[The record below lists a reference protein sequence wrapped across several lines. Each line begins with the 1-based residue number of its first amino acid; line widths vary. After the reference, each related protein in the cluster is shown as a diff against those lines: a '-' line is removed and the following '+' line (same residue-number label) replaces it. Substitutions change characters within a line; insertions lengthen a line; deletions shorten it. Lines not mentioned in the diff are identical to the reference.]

1 MLRIIDANLDRLGE
15 GLRVLEDIA
24 RFVLEDI
31 RITEKLRRMRHELIA
46 IDPALKSRL
55 LAARDSVGDVGRGGA
70 GGGDRKRLIDVV
82 TANAKR
88 AQESLR
94 VLEELAKLPQVPA
107 ELRERRFEE
116 ARFTLYEIER
126 ELALRLARQDRRNRV
141 AGLYVI
147 IDAQTLGA
155 SRESRV
161 QSRESGREGNSSLQ
175 PPASS
180 LSEAEAARQVIQ
192 GGARVIQLRDKH
204 RSKRE
209 LIPLTREL
217 RQICAEAGVL
227 FIVNDYVDLALA
239 TDADGVH
246 LGQNDLPVPLAREIL
261 PLDKIIGCSAR
272 TVELALKAQEEGA
285 DYIGVGSIYSSP
297 TKPSA
302 EVIGLGR
309 LRDIRNAVSLPVVA
323 LGGVNESNVGEV
335 LEAGADSVAV
345 IDAVLNAEDTRMAT
359 HRLVAKC
366 SPSNTSR

>member
-24 RFVLEDI
+24 RFILEDI

-46 IDPALKSRL
+46 LDPALKRRL
-55 LAARDSVGDVGRGGA
+55 LAARDSAGDVGREGPGGS
-70 GGGDRKRLIDVV
+70 DRKRLIDVV
-82 TANAKR
+82 SANARR

-94 VLEELAKLPQVPA
+94 VLEELAKLPQVAA
-107 ELRERRFEE
+107 ELGERRFEK
-116 ARFTLYEIER
+116 ARFALYEIEK
-126 ELALRLARQDRRNRV
+126 ELALRLVRQERRSRV

-147 IDAQTLGA
+147 IDAQTLGE
-155 SRESRV
+155 R
-161 QSRESGREGNSSLQ
+161 
-175 PPASS
+175 
-180 LSEAEAARQVIQ
+180 SEAEAARQVIQ
-192 GGARVIQLRDKH
+192 GGASVIQLRDKH

-209 LIPLTREL
+209 LVPLIEEL

-246 LGQNDLPVPLAREIL
+246 LGQNDLPVSLAREIL

-272 TVELALKAQEEGA
+272 TVELSLAAQEEGA

-297 TKPSA
+297 TKPAA

-309 LRDIRNAVSLPVVA
+309 LRDIRNAVLLPVVA
-323 LGGVNESNVGEV
+323 LGGVNESNVSEV
-335 LEAGADSVAV
+335 LEAGADCVAV

-359 HRLVAKC
+359 QRLAARFGQG
-366 SPSNTSR
+366 THT